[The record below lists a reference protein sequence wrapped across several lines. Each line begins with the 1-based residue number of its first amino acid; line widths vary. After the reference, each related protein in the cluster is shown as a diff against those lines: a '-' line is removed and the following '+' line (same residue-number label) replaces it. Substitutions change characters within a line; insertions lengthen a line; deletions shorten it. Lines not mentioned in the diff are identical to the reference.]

1 MTAKDLSRQQAFD
14 VNLKA
19 LQQIN
24 FSGNLSRDGDV
35 NTRMFLIIEERTET
49 VLSFSQ
55 GALKVF

>member
-14 VNLKA
+14 ANLKA

-24 FSGNLSRDGDV
+24 FSGNLSRDGDA
-35 NTRMFLIIEERTET
+35 NTRMFLIIEEGTET
-49 VLSFSQ
+49 VLRFSQ

>member
-14 VNLKA
+14 ANLKA

-24 FSGNLSRDGDV
+24 FSGNLSRDGDA
-35 NTRMFLIIEERTET
+35 NTGMFLIIEEGTET